1 MRKLFFRLQIIV
13 LSVFFSTGL
22 FAQKYD
28 GDLKYRKWR
37 VTILPPLSTNGV
49 NAVDYTAKYSINLIG
64 GYHGGLD
71 GAEIA
76 GIFNYEKHYAYG
88 FQLAG
93 ITNISGGDMAGVN
106 IAGVLNFAKEDM
118 SGIQAAGLVNYSE
131 EYLEG
136 IQATAGINFSK
147 GTTSGLQVAGIG
159 NASLSSLEGLQ
170 AAGIFNATSN
180 DLSGLQAAGIVNIA
194 RDNVEGLQAAGVVN
208 FAGDD
213 ISGLQAAGAANIAF
227 GEIEGLLASGFLN
240 YATENASGLLITG
253 GINIAESLE
262 GAAFSGIG
270 NIATELQGLQFGGF
284 NIADKAQ
291 GLQIGILNIAKEFQG
306 ASVGVLSLY
315 GNGRYNFDV
324 KYSDAGFT
332 DIGFTTGTHRVY
344 NTAIIGYN
352 TSLDRDVYRIGV
364 AVGLEKNIEDSFENV
379 QSNTLFVNQ
388 ELSFTHYLEDSWSRK
403 LNRVY
408 TYKYLVGKRF
418 GSGVSI
424 YGGPSLNMQISRVN
438 SSNDYTW
445 YSLWSP
451 TRKGRQYRFWAGFTV
466 GLRLFKQKNLPLLED
481 EFDDEWDWD
490 W

>member
-1 MRKLFFRLQIIV
+1 MRKLFFRLQFIAISIF
-13 LSVFFSTGL
+13 LSSSIL
-22 FAQKYD
+22 AQDYN

-37 VTILPPLSTNGV
+37 VTIFPPLSTNGI

-71 GAEIA
+71 GAEIG
-76 GIFNYEKHYAYG
+76 GIFNYEKDYAYG
-88 FQLAG
+88 LQIAG

-106 IAGVLNFAKEDM
+106 IAGILNFARDDM
-118 SGIQAAGLVNYSE
+118 SGIQLAGLVNYSE
-131 EYLEG
+131 ESLEG

-147 GTTSGLQVAGIG
+147 RTTSGLQFAGIGNAGTSSLEGLQVAGIF
-159 NASLSSLEGLQ
+159 NATTNDISGLQ
-170 AAGIFNATSN
+170 AAGIFN
-180 DLSGLQAAGIVNIA
+180 VA
-194 RDNVEGLQAAGVVN
+194 RDNVEGLQAAGFLN

-213 ISGLQAAGAANIAF
+213 ISGLQAAGGANIAF
-227 GEIEGLLASGFLN
+227 GEIEGLLVSGLLN
-240 YATENASGLLITG
+240 YAMEDASGLLVSG
-253 GINIAESLE
+253 GINIAPSLE
-262 GAAFSGIG
+262 GAAFAGIG

-284 NIADKAQ
+284 NLAERAQ
-291 GLQIGILNIAKEFQG
+291 GLQIGIINIAKEFQG
-306 ASVGVLSLY
+306 VPIGVLSLY

-352 TSLDRDVYRIGV
+352 TSLDRDVYRVGV

-379 QSNTLFVNQ
+379 RSNTLFVNQ
-388 ELSFTHYLEDSWSRK
+388 EVSVTHHFEGDWSRR

-408 TYKYLVGKRF
+408 SYKYLIGNRF
-418 GSGVSI
+418 GNGLSI

-466 GLRLFKQKNLPLLED
+466 GLRLFKQKDLPLLDD
-481 EFDDEWDWD
+481 EFGEEWDWD